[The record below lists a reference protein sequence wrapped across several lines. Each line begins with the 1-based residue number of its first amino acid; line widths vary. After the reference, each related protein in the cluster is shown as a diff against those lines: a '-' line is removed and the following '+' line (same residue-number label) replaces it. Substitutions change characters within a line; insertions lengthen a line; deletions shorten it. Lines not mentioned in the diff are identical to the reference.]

1 MDHMKHG
8 RIVLLEGIHP
18 DADTR
23 LEKTGMEIVRVDG
36 SLGKSDLE
44 SVLREASM
52 VGIRSRTQLDDE
64 LIRNAPNLQAIG
76 CFCIGTNQ
84 VDLEAAAGLGI
95 PVFNAPFSN
104 TRSVA
109 ELTLAEIVMLMRR
122 IPQRSA
128 DMHSGK
134 WRKSAAGSREV
145 RGRTLGIVGYGHIGS
160 QLSILAEAI
169 GMKVIYHDHIS
180 KLPLG
185 NAHPARDLEE
195 LLSTADVVSLHV
207 PATPATRS
215 MIDAGRLAMMKT
227 GALLINNSRGNV
239 VEIDSLV
246 SVLKNGRL
254 GGAAIDVF
262 PEEPRSGDSAFE
274 TPLAGLENVLLT
286 PHIGGNTLEAQASIA
301 DEVGEKMVR
310 FACEGSTGTAV
321 NLPTVDL
328 PSRGSGQHR
337 ILHFHRNVPGVLGT
351 MHSALAGL
359 GVNIN
364 AEYLRS
370 QDDLSYVI
378 LDVDPADE
386 GAIRSELEKIPETIR
401 MRIIVD

>member
-18 DADTR
+18 SAETR

-36 SLGKSDLE
+36 SLGKGDLE
-44 SVLREASM
+44 SVLHEATM

-64 LIRNAPNLQAIG
+64 LIRKVPNLQAIG

-207 PATPATRS
+207 PATPATRN
-215 MIDAGRLAMMKT
+215 MIDAGRLAMMKPE
-227 GALLINNSRGNV
+227 ALLINNSRGNV

-246 SVLKNGRL
+246 SALKNGRL

-337 ILHFHRNVPGVLGT
+337 ILHFHRNVPGVLGS